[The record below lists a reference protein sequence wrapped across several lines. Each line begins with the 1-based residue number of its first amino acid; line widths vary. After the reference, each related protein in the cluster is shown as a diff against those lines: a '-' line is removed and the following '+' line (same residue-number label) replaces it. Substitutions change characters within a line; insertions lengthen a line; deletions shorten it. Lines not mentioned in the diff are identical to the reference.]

1 MLSVA
6 EIVYVI
12 PYWGGTVNSFVV
24 SKKKKK
30 KELKTCD
37 LFHCEIT
44 MKARGLEFW
53 GEGEGSGLSLAMLSM
68 GT

>member
-1 MLSVA
+1 MKRFLL
-6 EIVYVI
+6 
-12 PYWGGTVNSFVV
+12 
-24 SKKKKK
+24 
-30 KELKTCD
+30 KELVKIRTRKD
-37 LFHCEIT
+37 WRVEENLFHCKIT

>member
-1 MLSVA
+1 MSLARPRPS
-6 EIVYVI
+6 
-12 PYWGGTVNSFVV
+12 
-24 SKKKKK
+24 
-30 KELKTCD
+30 D